1 MITLPPSDCERI
13 PMTKKILSIQNIG
26 CETLG
31 ILEPLLLAD
40 GYEIHNVLA
49 KELPCHI
56 NPELYKAIIVLGGP
70 MSAYDDLE
78 YLNFEK
84 LLIKNAVLEQIP
96 VLGICLG
103 SQLIA
108 SALGGRVY
116 KGNQKEIGWHY
127 IDLSKDGIEGVF
139 KGISNSKLEVF
150 QWHGDTFELPVNSKI
165 LASSELYIQ
174 AFKIGTAIGI
184 QFHIEVTE
192 EMINDWLTQYA
203 MEIRTELISS
213 TKISRDIHTKTQNL
227 RKYCLAFYSN
237 FCNFI
242 EHCDSAKKSEFT
254 LS

>member
-1 MITLPPSDCERI
+1 MIILPPSDCERV
-13 PMTKKILSIQNIG
+13 PVTKKILSIQNIE

-40 GYEIHNVLA
+40 GYEIQNVLA
-49 KELPCHI
+49 KELPSVI
-56 NPELYKAIIVLGGP
+56 NPESYKAIIVLGGP
-70 MSAYDDLE
+70 MSAYDNLK

-84 LLIKNAVLEQIP
+84 LLIKNAVLKQIP

-116 KGNQKEIGWHY
+116 KGTQKEIGWHY
-127 IDLSKDGIEGVF
+127 IDLSEDGKKGVF
-139 KGISNSKLEVF
+139 KGISNSRLEVF

-174 AFKIGTAIGI
+174 AFKVGTAIGI

-192 EMINDWLTQYA
+192 DMINDWLTQYS
-203 MEIRTELISS
+203 MEIRTELMSS
-213 TKISRDIHTKTQNL
+213 TKISLNIHAKTQNL

-237 FCNFI
+237 FCSFI
-242 EHCDSAKKSEFT
+242 EQCESAKKSAST